1 MQSCFNVVRKRNPRE
16 AVRNLPRPDDHYD
29 GDDDDD
35 DDDVGDDGEYD
46 DRDIDEDD
54 WRWSNGDIHNEKN
67 PNILEKPF

>member
-1 MQSCFNVVRKRNPRE
+1 MWCIEHRRLKGTTSIEMQSCFNVVRKRNPRE

-54 WRWSNGDIHNEKN
+54 WR
-67 PNILEKPF
+67 

>member
-16 AVRNLPRPDDHYD
+16 AVRNLPRPDDHNDD

-35 DDDVGDDGEYD
+35 DEYD

-54 WRWSNGDIHNEKN
+54 WR
-67 PNILEKPF
+67 